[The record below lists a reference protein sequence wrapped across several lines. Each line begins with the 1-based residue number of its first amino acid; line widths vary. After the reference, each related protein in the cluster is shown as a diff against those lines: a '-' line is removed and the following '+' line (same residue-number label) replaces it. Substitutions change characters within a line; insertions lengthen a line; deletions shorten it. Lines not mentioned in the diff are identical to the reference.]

1 MKDVD
6 FLSISIICSLIA
18 ATLTAIFTN
27 ADFEFFINEI
37 GFQAIIVIL
46 CMNII
51 TMLAT
56 ESNILEYIAIK
67 LFKISKGKRRLFF
80 YLICLI
86 TTLLAAIISDVVVAI
101 ILAPVI
107 IRLCRF
113 LKIDAGTFLLGM
125 VICINIGSILTPFS
139 SGKNI
144 IISTTFGLDTLYFVQ
159 HYWIY
164 SFFILIITL
173 VLIDRLYLKKEPRIE
188 PQQKKYVL
196 ELIDS
201 DVVIKNRRIFYINIV
216 IILATIAFFVIIPEL
231 YLVAAFSAFI
241 LIIIN
246 RKFTEKSSGELLRD
260 LEWEVIF
267 FFIALYIIV
276 ACLKAAG
283 FRELLLL
290 LPFDVL
296 PTPIMAITLL
306 LIVAFIN
313 AFVAN
318 NPTALFLIPF
328 IDVLIIDY
336 GFATVPIFFAF
347 IIAINLGGNFL
358 PTGCTCNIMI
368 LKISKD
374 QKVKNMNYKRLLK
387 VGGLFTLFHIGIA
400 TVYLLL
406 ISPWF

>member
-201 DVVIKNRRIFYINIV
+201 DVVIKNRRIFYINQFQYI
-216 IILATIAFFVIIPEL
+216 FF
-231 YLVAAFSAFI
+231 
-241 LIIIN
+241 
-246 RKFTEKSSGELLRD
+246 LLRLD
-260 LEWEVIF
+260 SWF
-267 FFIALYIIV
+267 FF
-276 ACLKAAG
+276 
-283 FRELLLL
+283 
-290 LPFDVL
+290 
-296 PTPIMAITLL
+296 
-306 LIVAFIN
+306 
-313 AFVAN
+313 
-318 NPTALFLIPF
+318 
-328 IDVLIIDY
+328 
-336 GFATVPIFFAF
+336 
-347 IIAINLGGNFL
+347 
-358 PTGCTCNIMI
+358 
-368 LKISKD
+368 KI
-374 QKVKNMNYKRLLK
+374 
-387 VGGLFTLFHIGIA
+387 
-400 TVYLLL
+400 
-406 ISPWF
+406 